1 MFDLKEFRSKDLSL
15 PDLLNT
21 AIMVGQ
27 INVLNK
33 PCAVMLTKDGAFM
46 SAVQFAGPDLES
58 LSYSATNRLS
68 SILNSAVTRTGA
80 GWSVH
85 MTAIRESADGYVP
98 QDRVFFADKV
108 SALIDAE
115 RRAQFEREGLHFLTR
130 YYAVF
135 TWNTPAES
143 EVSASHLFVENKKG
157 IQHDS
162 FDALLKKYEDTL
174 NAALG
179 LLSQRYKVYP
189 LGETALLTHYHE
201 CLTGQAH
208 KVNAPEIPAYLDA
221 TLGHHDFVG
230 GLEPSVDGETLS
242 VVTFLGFP
250 DTTQPDMLEHLHN
263 LAFPLRY
270 STRYIL
276 LDQQDSKKLV
286 AKAREKWASSK
297 FTLRDYISG
306 AMSHGQMRHDRQD
319 QFKAKMEAETALV
332 DADISSGAILMG
344 YFTATVVLRHTDAKI
359 LEDRTRMVLN
369 LLNTAGFVAKKET
382 VNAVEAFFGSLPGH
396 TWENV
401 RRVPIHSLNFADL
414 SPKTSVWAG
423 DALCPNPLM
432 KIPRKEKS
440 ADLQVL
446 SDKAPCLTYAKTSG
460 STPFRFNLHVGDV
473 GHSLIMGMT
482 GGGKS
487 SLLGLLAA
495 QWLRYPKARVIAFDK
510 GRSIYALTEAVGGQ
524 HYDLG
529 GEYSELAFAP
539 LERIERDSERI
550 FAKDWLES
558 LAIVQGV
565 PMTVAERKVISAAV
579 DGLSQES
586 GRSLTDVVHLL
597 QHAALKDAVGVY
609 TGTGKYGDL
618 LDARH
623 DGLDLSSRF
632 ITFEMD
638 SLPSGDT
645 GKQLTV
651 PLLLYLFHRIEDML
665 DGSPT
670 MIVLDEAWTLIDN
683 PQFLAKIRE
692 WLKVLRKKNALV
704 VFATQSLADLKDSP
718 LLPVLQESCPTK
730 IFLPNEDAGSTLL
743 RPMYQNFGLEDKQIE
758 LLQTATPKQDYYIH
772 SPAGHRMVSFAM
784 GAVTLAFCAVSDPRD
799 VKRVA
804 ELKKTFGDQWPAEW
818 LKERLPAN
826 IRDGW
831 VRMLEAG

>member
-1 MFDLKEFRSKDLSL
+1 MLNIKEFRSTDLSL

-21 AIMVGQ
+21 AILAGQ
-27 INVLNK
+27 VHILNK
-33 PCAVMLTKDGAFM
+33 PCSVMLTKDGAFM
-46 SAVQFAGPDLES
+46 AAVQFAGPDLES
-58 LSYSATNRLS
+58 LSYRATNRLS
-68 SILNSAVTRTGA
+68 AILNSAITRMGA

-85 MTAIRESADGYVP
+85 ITAIRESADGYAP
-98 QDRVFFADKV
+98 RDRVFFGDPV

-115 RRAQFEREGLHFLTR
+115 RRAQFEREGQHYLSR

-135 TWNTPAES
+135 TWDTPAES

-157 IQHDS
+157 VQHDS
-162 FDALLKKYEDTL
+162 FEALLKKFEDTL

-179 LLSQRYKVYP
+179 MLSQRYKVYP
-189 LGETALLTHYHE
+189 LGDSALLTHYHE
-201 CLTGQAH
+201 CLTGQSH
-208 KVNAPEIPAYLDA
+208 KVNAPGIPAYLDA

-242 VVTFLGFP
+242 VVTFMGFP
-250 DTTQPDMLEHLHN
+250 ETTQPEMLEHLHN

-270 STRYIL
+270 TTRYIL

-297 FTLRDYISG
+297 FSFRDYLSG

-332 DADISSGAILMG
+332 DADISSGAVLMG
-344 YFTATVVLRHTDAKI
+344 YFTATVILRHTDAKV
-359 LEDRTRMVLN
+359 LEDRTRMVVN
-369 LLNTAGFVAKKET
+369 LLNNAGFVAKKET

-401 RRVPIHSLNFADL
+401 RRVPLHSMNFADL

-432 KIPRKEKS
+432 KLDIRGEKE
-440 ADLQVL
+440 
-446 SDKAPCLTYAKTSG
+446 KAPCLTYAKTSG

-473 GHSLIMGMT
+473 GHSLIAGPS
-482 GGGKS
+482 GSGKS

-495 QWLRYPKARVIAFDK
+495 QWLRYPNARVVAFDN
-510 GRSIYALTEAVGGQ
+510 GRSLYTLTEAVGGQ

-529 GEYSELAFAP
+529 GEFSDLSFAP
-539 LERIERDSERI
+539 LERIERDSERT

-558 LAIVQGV
+558 LAVVQGI
-565 PMTVAERKVISAAV
+565 PMTVAERKVINAAV
-579 DGLSQES
+579 DGLSNES

-597 QHAALKDAVGVY
+597 QDERLKAAVGVY

-632 ITFEMD
+632 ITFEMG
-638 SLPSGDT
+638 SLPQGET

-670 MIVLDEAWTLIDN
+670 LIPLDEAWLYIDN
-683 PQFLAKIRE
+683 PQFQAQIRA
-692 WLKVLRKKNALV
+692 WLKTLRKKNALV

-730 IFLPNEDAGSTLL
+730 IFLPNVDAGSVTL
-743 RPMYQNFGLEDKQIE
+743 RPMYENFGLEDKQIE
-758 LLQTATPKQDYYIH
+758 LLQIATPKQDYYIH
-772 SPAGHRMVSFAM
+772 SPAGHRLVSFAM

-804 ELKKTFGDQWPAEW
+804 ELKKAYGDQWPAEW
-818 LKERLPAN
+818 LKERLPVH

-831 VRMLEAG
+831 VRMLEAE

>member
-1 MFDLKEFRSKDLSL
+1 MLNIKEFRNQDLAL

-21 AIMVGQ
+21 AIMAGQ
-27 INVLNK
+27 VNILNK
-33 PCAVMLTKDGAFM
+33 PCAVLLTKDGAFM
-46 SAVQFAGPDLES
+46 SVVQFAGPDLES
-58 LSYSATNRLS
+58 LSFRATNRLS
-68 SILNSAVTRTGA
+68 SILNAAVTRTGA

-115 RRAQFEREGLHFLTR
+115 RRIQFEREGQHFLTR

-157 IQHDS
+157 VQHDS
-162 FDALLKKYEDTL
+162 FDALLKKFEDTL

-179 LLSQRYKVYP
+179 ILSQRYKVYP
-189 LGETALLTHYHE
+189 LGESALLTHYHE

-208 KVNAPEIPAYLDA
+208 KVNAPEIPAYLDVL
-221 TLGHHDFVG
+221 LGHHDFVG

-250 DTTQPDMLEHLHN
+250 DTTQPEMLEHLHN

-332 DADISSGAILMG
+332 DTDISSGAVLMG
-344 YFTATVVLRHTDAKI
+344 YFTATVILRNTDAKI
-359 LEDRTRMVLN
+359 LEDRTRMVVN

-382 VNAVEAFFGSLPGH
+382 VNTVEAFFGSLPGH

-432 KIPRKEKS
+432 NMDVQGVKE
-440 ADLQVL
+440 
-446 SDKAPCLTYAKTSG
+446 KAPCLTYAKTSG

-473 GHSLIMGMT
+473 GHSLILGPT
-482 GGGKS
+482 GAGKS
-487 SLLGLLAA
+487 SVLGLLAA
-495 QWLRYPKARVIAFDK
+495 QWLRYPHARVIAFDN
-510 GRSIYALTEAVGGQ
+510 GRSLYALTEAVGGQ

-529 GEYSELAFAP
+529 GEYSDLSFAP
-539 LERIERDSERI
+539 LERVERDSERI

-558 LAIVQGV
+558 LAIVQGL
-565 PMTVAERKVISAAV
+565 PMTVKEREIISAAV
-579 DGLSQES
+579 DGLSGEA
-586 GRSLTDVVHLL
+586 GRSITDVVHLL
-597 QHAALKDAVGVY
+597 QHDGLKSAVGVY
-609 TGTGKYGDL
+609 SGTGKYGDL

-632 ITFEMD
+632 ITFETG
-638 SLPSGDT
+638 SLPEGDT

-670 MIVLDEAWTLIDN
+670 LIPLDEAWLYIDN
-683 PQFLAKIRE
+683 PQFLAKIRA
-692 WLKVLRKKNALV
+692 WLKTLRKRNAAV

-730 IFLPNEDAGSTLL
+730 IFLPNVDAGSVTL
-743 RPMYQNFGLEDKQIE
+743 RPMYENFGLEDKQIE

-772 SPAGHRMVSFAM
+772 SPAGHRLVSFAM

-804 ELKKTFGDQWPAEW
+804 ELKKNFGDQWTAEW